1 MVGCRVGNPALVSI
15 IIPTFNRADCVSRTI
30 DSALG
35 QTHANVEVLVIDD
48 GSTDATQAVVLDTF
62 GNDPRVRYVHQ
73 KNAGVSAARNHGI
86 RLVQGEY
93 AALLDSDDVWKAFK
107 LELQLACFDAF
118 PDAGMVWSDMTA
130 VDPKG
135 AVLSKAYLRTFYSN
149 YNVFTR
155 DELFDRSLPLAEVAP
170 GLAAEVG
177 DRRAWGGEIYG
188 PMILGNLVHT
198 STVLLRR
205 ERLVATGFFDES
217 RRSGEDHEF
226 HLRTCR
232 AGRVAFID
240 VDTIDYQ
247 VGRPDAL
254 TQPRYGL
261 DMAMN
266 YLNTLTSTLE
276 RDRDRIKVP
285 QHIIDKVLADGHA
298 WVAETLV
305 AQGKHEE
312 ARPYLLYS
320 LRQQPAQPRLVG
332 MYTSTFLPSRVMKGL
347 VGVYQKLKKR
357 IP

>member
-1 MVGCRVGNPALVSI
+1 VANSALVSI

-30 DSALG
+30 ASALA

-48 GSTDATQAVVLDTF
+48 GSTDATRAVVLDTF
-62 GNDPRVRYVHQ
+62 SKDPRVRYVH
-73 KNAGVSAARNHGI
+73 KPNGGVSSARNHGI

-93 AALLDSDDVWKAFK
+93 AALLDSDDVWKPFK
-107 LELQLACFDAF
+107 LELQLACLDAF

-130 VDPKG
+130 VTPQG
-135 AVLSKAYLRTFYSN
+135 EVLSKHYLHTFYSN
-149 YNVFTR
+149 YSMFSR
-155 DELFDRSLPLAEVAP
+155 EDLFDRSVPLTEIAP

-177 DRRAWGGEIYG
+177 DRRALAGEIYG

-205 ERLVATGFFDES
+205 ERLAATGFFDET

-232 AGRVAFID
+232 AGRVAFVD

-247 VGRPDAL
+247 VGRADAL
-254 TQPRYGL
+254 TQPKYGL
-261 DMAMN
+261 DLAMN

-276 RDRDRIKVP
+276 RDRDRIKLP
-285 QHIIDKVLADGHA
+285 QHVIDKVLADGHA

-305 AQGKHEE
+305 AQGRHEE

-320 LRQQPAQPRLVG
+320 LRHTPAQPRLVG
-332 MYTSTFLPSRVMKGL
+332 MYTTSFLPARVMKGL
-347 VGVYQKLKKR
+347 VGAYQKIKKSVR
-357 IP
+357 

>member
-1 MVGCRVGNPALVSI
+1 MANSDLVSI
-15 IIPTFNRADCVSRTI
+15 IIPTYNRADCVSRTI

-48 GSTDATQAVVLDTF
+48 GSSDNTREVVLDTF
-62 GNDPRVRYVHQ
+62 SKEPRVRYVHQ
-73 KNAGVSAARNHGI
+73 KNGGVSAARNHGI

-93 AALLDSDDVWKAFK
+93 AALLDSDDIWKPFK
-107 LELQLACFDAF
+107 VELQLACLRAF

-130 VDPKG
+130 VSPQGD
-135 AVLSKAYLRTFYSN
+135 VISKHYLRTFYSN
-149 YNVFTR
+149 YAMFKSA
-155 DELFDRSLPLAEVAP
+155 DLFDRSLPLAEIAP

-177 DRRAWGGEIYG
+177 DRRGWVGEIYG

-205 ERLVATGFFDES
+205 ARLVETGFFDET

-232 AGRVAFID
+232 AGRVAFAD

-247 VGRPDAL
+247 VGRADAL
-254 TQPRYGL
+254 TQPKYGL
-261 DMAMN
+261 DLAMN
-266 YLNTLTSTLE
+266 FLNTLKSTLE
-276 RDRDRIKVP
+276 RDRDRIKLP

-298 WVAETLV
+298 WVAEVLV
-305 AQGKHEE
+305 AQGRHDE

-320 LRQQPAQPRLVG
+320 LRHTPNQPRLVG
-332 MYTSTFLPSRVMKGL
+332 MYTTSFLPPRVMKGL
-347 VGVYQKLKKR
+347 VGAYQKIKKSVR
-357 IP
+357 